1 MPLVFKDAEKA
12 RDAIMAS
19 QKKEIAKLYS
29 DWADEIGER
38 AKYYS
43 HKSTAS
49 SVVSERQMKELQ
61 KMLRESS
68 QHVSNEVYGL
78 VKNNIYTVADEVV
91 KCNAAWLA
99 EFGFSEKGINA
110 AFSSVPDQT
119 VRNLIT
125 GQIYDSG
132 WSLSQRIWGDNE
144 ATLKDIYQVMAK
156 GLAENKPIYEIA
168 KELESYVRPG
178 AKLSW
183 NLRMKDGVKIYKK
196 DVDYNAQRLART
208 LVQHGYQQSFL
219 ATTKNNPFVSEY
231 IWHSNGSRVCDLCK
245 ARDGVHF
252 KKDELPMDHPNG
264 MCVME
269 PVVAKD
275 MVDQLANWFNSPD
288 GTYPEIDAFAKNF
301 GYTGG
306 AAEKAKLAGVPW
318 YKAKNQVGGNWYNA
332 QKYMESKSGT
342 SASAYWKKYVAGEV
356 DDPELD
362 QLLGFNGSLGKKV
375 VVPKTPTVV
384 PQVKE
389 FSATQKKYLESL
401 GFTPENMPK
410 NFDDWSHKI
419 SYEMGSEI
427 LHSMGTSWADSHPYQ
442 KLMKYYNANLT
453 SANLVNKGVATSA
466 ATQAT
471 TATTKKVLGEV
482 AKDNIDDYIA
492 LANSGDVKA
501 YNKLHELF
509 LKYGYD
515 IDDLVDDMDQ
525 LDVDSFMFKEA
536 KKSVMKKAFGSTS
549 TASKVLDVVDD
560 VAAGQ
565 TAGQIPSHTTWIRNF
580 KNKQSTDYML
590 AKEEAQMRLI
600 GEAGKQGIR
609 TYSGS
614 SYEQMN
620 SYLRLI
626 ASGADESTAIAK
638 SYISSS
644 QLKATRDATEGLT
657 RAALDEDL
665 ILRRGTDVGDLAG
678 LFMSGD
684 FGTNKRSLYHKTAH
698 ELNEMFQG
706 AVGVYGG
713 FTSTSG
719 IYEKG
724 FSGDVEVILYAP
736 KGTAASSIMSISRF
750 GTSEGETL
758 LNAGTTVRCVK
769 IEESDG
775 HMDSSIRVFL
785 EILVNP

>member
-301 GYTGG
+301 GYAGG
-306 AAEKAKLAGVPW
+306 ATEKAKLAGVPW

-375 VVPKTPTVV
+375 VVPKTPTAV

-401 GFTPENMPK
+401 GFAPENMPK

-427 LHSMGTSWADSHPYQ
+427 LHSMGTSWADPHPYQ
-442 KLMKYYNANLT
+442 QLMKYYNANLT
-453 SANLVNKGVATSA
+453 SANLVNKGVVVQS
-466 ATQAT
+466 
-471 TATTKKVLGEV
+471 TTKTTTKVL
-482 AKDNIDDYIA
+482 ADITKDNIDDYIA

-509 LKYGYD
+509 MKYGYD

-525 LDVDSFMFKEA
+525 LDIDSFMFQQA
-536 KKSVMKKAFGSTS
+536 KQSVTKKAFGVVTKKAST
-549 TASKVLDVVDD
+549 VEHVVE
-560 VAAGQ
+560 AK
-565 TAGQIPSHTTWIRNF
+565 TTSGTLGYKSWIGNF
-580 KNKQSTDYML
+580 KRKQSTDYML
-590 AKEEAQMRLI
+590 SKEEAAMKLI
-600 GEAGKQGIR
+600 GEAGKKGIR
-609 TYSGS
+609 VYSGS

-620 SYLRLI
+620 SYLRLL
-626 ASGADESTAIAK
+626 ASGSDEATAIAR
-638 SYISSS
+638 SGISKS
-644 QLKATRDATEGLT
+644 QLKSLRDAMDGLT

-684 FGTNKRSLYHKTAH
+684 FGTNKRSLGRKSAK

-706 AVGVYGG
+706 AIGKYAG

-724 FSGDVEVILYAP
+724 FYGDVEVILYAP
-736 KGTAASSIMSISRF
+736 KGTPASSIMSISQY
-750 GTSEGETL
+750 GTGEGETL

-785 EILVNP
+785 EILVK